1 MKYIVLGL
9 VAGLIAIFLWGMSS
23 SRATD
28 MVCGPTALV
37 LGHAKDKYHE
47 EPMFNGQTL
56 GGQSVVMTMSSDGN
70 WTMYMVKPGQLCG
83 IAAGKLS
90 AGVPIPDA
98 KPKTSA
104 PMLLPNG
111 LRMIR
116 G

>member
-1 MKYIVLGL
+1 MKYIVLAL
-9 VAGLIAIFLWGMSS
+9 VLGIIAIFLWGMSS

-28 MVCGPTALV
+28 LVCGETSLV
-37 LGHAKDKYHE
+37 LGHAKEAYHE
-47 EPMFNGQTL
+47 VPAFSGETI
-56 GGQSVVMTMSSDGN
+56 GGQSVIVTMGPDGA
-70 WTMYMVKPGQLCG
+70 WTMFMVKPGQLCG
-83 IAAGKLS
+83 IAAGKMT
-90 AGVPIPDA
+90 AAPAPDT